1 MNEAKESVTIAKSLM
16 IASPTAARIG
26 DNTILVYSQ
35 ADVVKA
41 LNYLD
46 EALRFLDTHF
56 GEVKEEVTPDASTE
70 V

>member
-26 DNTILVYSQ
+26 ENTILVYSQ

-46 EALRFLDTHF
+46 EALRFLDTNF
-56 GEVKEEVTPDASTE
+56 GVTKEEVTPDASTE

>member
-26 DNTILVYSQ
+26 ENTILVYAQ

-56 GEVKEEVTPDASTE
+56 GEVKEEVTPNDGSE
-70 V
+70 M